1 MELAR
6 KLSWAS
12 LASSLVLAVAAIV
25 SNATGIQLDDGS
37 GQQVNSHA
45 SGTWVL
51 GALAVVFLIHSLFL
65 FSWANE
71 QLWATRPRDQRR

>member
-6 KLSWAS
+6 KLACAS
-12 LASSLVLAVAAIV
+12 LASSSVLAVAAIV
-25 SNATGIQLDDGS
+25 SNATGGQLFDGS

-45 SGTWVL
+45 SATWVL
-51 GALAVVFLIHSLFL
+51 GGLAVVFLIHSLFL

-71 QLWATRPRDQRR
+71 QLWATRRPDERR